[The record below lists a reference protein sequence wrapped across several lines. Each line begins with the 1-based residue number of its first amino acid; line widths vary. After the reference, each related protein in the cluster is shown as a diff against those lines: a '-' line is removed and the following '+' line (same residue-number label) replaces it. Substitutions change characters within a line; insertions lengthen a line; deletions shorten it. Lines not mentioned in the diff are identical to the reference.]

1 MSYRC
6 HHVDIYTGGPGAQAS
21 SSSPARWP
29 STHRVYLKRKDL
41 DDSVVEESNL
51 QPTLTA
57 VDDTESDASSNL
69 TGRTRKKAEPVKS
82 TCMQCQKRKTKC
94 SGRRQVCSFC
104 SNRILECSWDVG
116 EGLTRTADLKRKL
129 LEANRLSLAS
139 SWKPC
144 AWVPTR
150 LLLCSLQNYARAIH
164 LKAAC
169 QTFAHSSQ
177 HSRVKGRVAIT
188 RESQYMLP
196 I

>member
-1 MSYRC
+1 
-6 HHVDIYTGGPGAQAS
+6 
-21 SSSPARWP
+21 
-29 STHRVYLKRKDL
+29 LKRKDL

-129 LEANRLSLAS
+129 LEANRLSDDLGELVEAMRLGTDQTSSMLLAKLRS
-139 SWKPC
+139 GDSLES
-144 AWVPTR
+144 R
-150 LLLCSLQNYARAIH
+150 LPNIRPQLTA
-164 LKAAC
+164 
-169 QTFAHSSQ
+169 
-177 HSRVKGRVAIT
+177 
-188 RESQYMLP
+188 
-196 I
+196 

>member
-1 MSYRC
+1 MSYKC
-6 HHVDIYTGGPGAQAS
+6 HHADVSTGGTGARAS
-21 SSSPARWP
+21 PSSPARRP

-94 SGRRQVCSFC
+94 SGRRPVCSFC

-116 EGLTRTADLKRKL
+116 EGLTRTDDLKRKL
-129 LEANRLSLAS
+129 LEANRLSDDLGELVEAMRLGTGQTSSMLLAKLRS
-139 SWKPC
+139 GDSLES
-144 AWVPTR
+144 
-150 LLLCSLQNYARAIH
+150 LLPNIRVDESRGESCQFPPDLQVIER
-164 LKAAC
+164 
-169 QTFAHSSQ
+169 
-177 HSRVKGRVAIT
+177 
-188 RESQYMLP
+188 
-196 I
+196 